1 MQPEAD
7 YNMTNAA
14 FNADN
19 GRYLGDSSLL
29 VKFFLHPKLNTSKSA
44 ENGRPIFEELTYISI
59 MQPGNKD
66 SVVMRPATSEDKM
79 RFAEHFRKYEARED
93 QDAVEGTLLSEWPG
107 VTRSQCEELR
117 FFNVRT
123 VEQLVAVSDAHT
135 GRVMGINML
144 KERAKKYLEAAG
156 DNKTVEALLAAN
168 SRIDELTSMMEKM
181 AARLKEA
188 EED

>member
-1 MQPEAD
+1 MQEAD
-7 YNMTNAA
+7 YSMTDSA

-19 GRYLGDSSLL
+19 GRYLGDASLL
-29 VKFFLHPKLNTSKSA
+29 VKFFLHPRLNKAKSA
-44 ENGRPIFEELTYISI
+44 AEGRPIYEELEYISI

-66 SVVMRPATSEDKM
+66 SVVMRPGTAEDKL
-79 RFAEHFRKYEARED
+79 RFAEHYRKFKARED

-107 VTRSQCEELR
+107 VTRGQVEELR

-135 GRVMGINML
+135 GRIMGFNML
-144 KERAKKYLEAAG
+144 KERAKKYLEASE
-156 DNKTVEALLAAN
+156 DNKTAEALLAAN
-168 SRIDELTSMMEKM
+168 SRIDELTSIMEKM

-188 EED
+188 EEE